1 MFVELID
8 LLRCTR
14 PHEDS
19 WLVATFHELR
29 ERHVLEGLLSCP
41 VCGARYEISEG
52 VASFG
57 ANPAQ
62 DAAPAVS
69 GEEGIRLA
77 AFLNLVE
84 PGVVVLGGAW
94 AGAADTITGLGCAV
108 IALNAARAND
118 QLRLSRIRS
127 DGIVP
132 LARECVDGIALDSA
146 DAGLLDSAARTL
158 KTGAR
163 MVAPAGAKIP
173 EGMAEIARDEHLWV
187 AARERESS
195 SAPVQ
200 IARRRG

>member
-41 VCGARYEISEG
+41 VCGARYEIRGG
-52 VASFG
+52 VALFG
-57 ANPAQ
+57 GDFAQ
-62 DAAPAVS
+62 AGAVA
-69 GEEGIRLA
+69 GADEDGVRFA

-84 PGVVVLGGAW
+84 PGIVVLGGAW
-94 AGAADTITGLGCAV
+94 AGAADTITRLGSAV
-108 IALNAARAND
+108 IALNAARGAG
-118 QLRLSRIRS
+118 LPRLSRIRS
-127 DGIVP
+127 DGSVP

-146 DAGLLDSAARTL
+146 DMAMLESAARAL
-158 KTGAR
+158 KNGGR
-163 MVAPAGAKIP
+163 MVAPADAGIP
-173 EGMAEIARDEHLWV
+173 GGMRELARDEQVWIAVKEGLT
-187 AARERESS
+187 A

-200 IARRRG
+200 IARR